1 MTEFMQPI
9 TEFSELKES
18 LQKSLKEFDMKEL
31 SDMND
36 DLVVLIDSLIQRQIA
51 LQEVILDRLD
61 NAYYSTKNPSNKKS

>member
-51 LQEVILDRLD
+51 LQEVILDCLD

>member
-36 DLVVLIDSLIQRQIA
+36 DLVVLIDSLIQIQIA

-61 NAYYSTKNPSNKKS
+61 NAYYSTKNPSNKNS

>member
-1 MTEFMQPI
+1 MESI
-9 TEFSELKES
+9 TTFSKLKES
-18 LQKSLKEFDMKEL
+18 LDKSLKTFDMKEL

-61 NAYYSTKNPSNKKS
+61 NAFYTSKDPSHKKQ